1 MDNGTVLIIVGAF
14 AFAYGIFLFVRMF
27 SSRNWAS
34 TEGTI
39 IASHKSYSYTDAG
52 KMENA
57 EIRYEYTVGEKT
69 YTSSVIK
76 SGGDVS
82 SHVSKRSQTDVDRLL
97 AKYPIGTPVAVY
109 YHPRMP
115 KMACLEK
122 VGGEALLICLI
133 FGPAAMLVGYFYFWR
148 N

>member
-1 MDNGTVLIIVGAF
+1 MDNGTVLIIVGGF
-14 AFAYGIFLFVRMF
+14 AFAYGIFLFVRMC
-27 SSRNWAS
+27 SSRNWAK

-39 IASHKSYSYTDAG
+39 SESYKSYSHTDAG
-52 KMENA
+52 KVEDANV
-57 EIRYEYTVGEKT
+57 RYEYVVGDKT

-97 AKYPIGTPVAVY
+97 AKYPVGTAVTVY
-109 YHPRMP
+109 YHPKMP

-122 VGGEALLICLI
+122 AGGEALLICLI

-148 N
+148 H

>member
-1 MDNGTVLIIVGAF
+1 MDNGTVLIIVGGF

-39 IASHKSYSYTDAG
+39 ISSHKSLSHTDAR
-52 KMENA
+52 KLENA
-57 EIRYEYTVGEKT
+57 ELRYEYTVGDKT

-82 SHVSKRSQTDVDRLL
+82 SHTSKRSLTDVDRLL
-97 AKYPIGTPVAVY
+97 AKYPVGAQVAVY
-109 YHPRMP
+109 YHPKLPR
-115 KMACLEK
+115 MACLEK
-122 VGGEALLICLI
+122 SGGEALIICLV
-133 FGPAAMLVGYFYFWR
+133 FGPIAILVGYFYFWR